1 MLNYGQLGS
10 SSTESDKA
18 MKYEIRRMGSTEVMK
33 TVEAKSA
40 YAAMKKISGNMATIA
55 KCASLTAKYG
65 APVFSKGWEGRIMRN
80 HFIVTEVVEA
90 NVPAIMMPI
99 GW

>member
-1 MLNYGQLGS
+1 
-10 SSTESDKA
+10 
-18 MKYEIRRMGSTEVMK
+18 MKFQITRIGNTEVRI
-33 TVEAKSA
+33 VEAKSA

-55 KCASLTAKYG
+55 KCPSLTAKYG

-80 HFIVTEVVEA
+80 HYTVTPIIEA

>member
-1 MLNYGQLGS
+1 
-10 SSTESDKA
+10 

-33 TVEAKSA
+33 TVEATSA

-55 KCASLTAKYG
+55 KCSSLTTKYG

-80 HFIVTEVVEA
+80 HFIVTEVVEDIA
-90 NVPAIMMPI
+90 PVISLPI

>member
-1 MLNYGQLGS
+1 
-10 SSTESDKA
+10 
-18 MKYEIRRMGSTEVMK
+18 MKFQITRIGNTEVRI
-33 TVEAKSA
+33 VEAKSA

-65 APVFSKGWEGRIMRN
+65 TPVFSKGWQGRIMRN
-80 HFIVTEVVEA
+80 HYTVTEVIEA

>member
-1 MLNYGQLGS
+1 
-10 SSTESDKA
+10 
-18 MKYEIRRMGSTEVMK
+18 MKFQITRIGNTEVRI
-33 TVEAKSA
+33 VEAKSA

-65 APVFSKGWEGRIMRN
+65 TPVFSKGWQGRIMRN
-80 HFIVTEVVEA
+80 HYTVTPIIEA
-90 NVPAIMMPI
+90 NVPVIMMPI